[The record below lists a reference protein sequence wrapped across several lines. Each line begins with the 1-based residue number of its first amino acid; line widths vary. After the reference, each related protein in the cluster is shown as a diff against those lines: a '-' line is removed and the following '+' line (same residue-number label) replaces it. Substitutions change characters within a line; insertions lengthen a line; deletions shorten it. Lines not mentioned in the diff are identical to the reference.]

1 MWATNSSRN
10 PLFSE
15 LYFIAVYTRFSYFII
30 RMCNLG
36 AGAGRSLFMRFEP
49 ENVHNM
55 LQFEIHSI
63 VFKKI
68 NSVVTLI
75 NPFLI

>member
-15 LYFIAVYTRFSYFII
+15 LYFIAVYTRFSYFIT
-30 RMCNLG
+30 RMCNVG
-36 AGAGRSLFMRFEP
+36 AEAGRALFMRFEP

-55 LQFEIHSI
+55 LFEIHSI

-75 NPFLI
+75 YPFLI

>member
-36 AGAGRSLFMRFEP
+36 AEAGRSLFMRYEP

-55 LQFEIHSI
+55 LFEIHSI

-75 NPFLI
+75 YPFLI

>member
-10 PLFSE
+10 PSFSE
-15 LYFIAVYTRFSYFII
+15 LYFIAVYTHFSYFII

-36 AGAGRSLFMRFEP
+36 AEAGRCLFMRFEP

-55 LQFEIHSI
+55 LFEIHSI

-68 NSVVTLI
+68 KFGRDLNL
-75 NPFLI
+75 PFLI